1 MWPTLPSLELLSPW
15 FCTVLNLVKFGE
27 RHLGMIVHAV
37 GRGDGASILQSW
49 HLLAEADDG
58 VYIPTMTI
66 EALIRKQLRCE
77 RPAPAA
83 ARCWQGRAEVRRGGG
98 LPPLIPRC

>member
-1 MWPTLPSLELLSPW
+1 M
-15 FCTVLNLVKFGE
+15 VLHGAELVKFGE
-27 RHLGMIVHAV
+27 HHLGMIVQAV

-58 VYIPTMTI
+58 AYIPTMAI
-66 EALIRKQLRCE
+66 EALIRKQLRYE
-77 RPAPAA
+77 WPAPAA
-83 ARCWQGRAEVRRGGG
+83 ARCWQGGGAARRGGG